1 VDIDRGQPLKT
12 KGAVV
17 WEINAPWS
25 IDEIEIGDPRHGE
38 VTVPSPWRCLV
49 NPQPRQSTKWK
60 YRTIGNRIAASD
72 R

>member
-1 VDIDRGQPLKT
+1 LKT

-38 VTVPSPWRCLV
+38 VTVPSPSRCLV
-49 NPQPRQSTKWK
+49 YP
-60 YRTIGNRIAASD
+60 
-72 R
+72 